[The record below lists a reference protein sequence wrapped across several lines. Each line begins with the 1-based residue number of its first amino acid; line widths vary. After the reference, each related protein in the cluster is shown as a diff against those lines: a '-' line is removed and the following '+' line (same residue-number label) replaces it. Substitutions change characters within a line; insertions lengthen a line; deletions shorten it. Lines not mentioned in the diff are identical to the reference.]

1 MMQAIRLPLTSVC
14 VAAALTLTL
23 SGHQPFDAAPSGVE
37 GQQQQQQPQQPP
49 PTQPPQQPAE
59 LQLKL
64 SGTGGAPPKIAV
76 AGFIP
81 LSTDAETVAAAKTL
95 GDVLYDDLNYEREYY
110 LIAKDAVATVPKP
123 TSIDDVPLDGWKQ
136 LNADGVIV
144 GSLQKTGNGVLV
156 KVKLIQVSSGRM
168 AFGKEYSGSIA
179 NPRQYAHTIS
189 DEIFQQQMQ
198 LRGVARTK
206 LAFSSDR
213 DLGRI
218 KGPVG
223 DRETQEI
230 YFSDYDGANQRR
242 LTVTKTLN
250 LAPSWSPDGQSIAY
264 TSWPTDPKGSVYED
278 IIVSFIYR
286 GMREMPAHGS
296 PHNQNYLPAWS
307 PDGSKL
313 AFVSN
318 RDGNPEIY
326 VMNRDGSGVRRITT
340 SPAIDEAPTWS
351 PSGNQIA
358 WVSDRSAT
366 PHIYVMNADGT
377 GQRLLI
383 GNGYCDRPTWS
394 AAPFNEIA
402 YSCRTGPGFDVF
414 IYSFQTGESHRLTDG
429 IGTNESPVFS
439 PNGRHVAF
447 VSTRSG
453 KSQIFTIDRDGND
466 LRQITRE
473 GNNKYP
479 SWSQ

>member
-1 MMQAIRLPLTSVC
+1 MTINIRIPVLAAC
-14 VAAALTLTL
+14 CAVAATLTL
-23 SGHQPFDAAPSGVE
+23 SGQGQQQQPPQ
-37 GQQQQQQPQQPP
+37 QQQQQQP
-49 PTQPPQQPAE
+49 PQQRPDVQIV
-59 LQLKL
+59 LNG
-64 SGTGGAPPKIAV
+64 SGGAPPKIAI

-81 LSTDAETVAAAKTL
+81 LSNDAETVAAAKTI

-123 TSIDDVPLDGWKQ
+123 ASIDTVPLDAWKQ

-144 GSLQKTGNGVLV
+144 GSIQKTGKGVAV
-156 KVKLIQVSSGRM
+156 QVKLIQVASGRM

-189 DEIFQQQMQ
+189 DEIFQQQLQ

-223 DRETQEI
+223 DRETQEV
-230 YFSDYDGANQRR
+230 YLSDYDGANQRR
-242 LTVTKTLN
+242 LTVTKVLN
-250 LAPSWSPDGQSIAY
+250 ITPAWSPDSQAIAY
-264 TSWPTDPKGSVYED
+264 TSYPTDARGSVYMD

-286 GMREMPAHGS
+286 GLREMPAHGG

-307 PDGSKL
+307 PDGTKM

-326 VMNRDGSGVRRITT
+326 VMNRDGSGAHRMTN
-340 SPAIDEAPTWS
+340 SPAVDEAPTWN

-383 GNGYCDRPTWS
+383 GTGYCDRPTWS
-394 AAPFNEIA
+394 SGAFNEIA
-402 YSCRTGPGFDVF
+402 YSMRTGPGFDVF
-414 IYSFQTGESHRLTDG
+414 IYSFETGESHRLTDG

-453 KSQIFTIDRDGND
+453 KSQIFTIDRDGNN

>member
-1 MMQAIRLPLTSVC
+1 MTRMRIALIAAC
-14 VAAALTLTL
+14 FAAAATLTL
-23 SGHQPFDAAPSGVE
+23 SGQTP
-37 GQQQQQQPQQPP
+37 QQQQQP
-49 PTQPPQQPAE
+49 PTQPQQPTDV
-59 LQLKL
+59 QLKIG
-64 SGTGGAPPKIAV
+64 GTGGEPKLAI

-81 LSTDAETVAAAKTL
+81 LSNDAETVAAAKTI

-110 LIAKDAVATVPKP
+110 MIAKDAVATVPKP
-123 TSIDDVPLDGWKQ
+123 ASIDTVPLDAWKQ
-136 LNADGVIV
+136 LNADGLIV
-144 GSLQKTGNGVLV
+144 GSIQKTGSGVLV

-189 DEIFQQQMQ
+189 DEIFLQQMQ

-223 DRETQEI
+223 DRETQEV

-242 LTVTKTLN
+242 LTVSKVLN
-250 LAPSWSPDGQSIAY
+250 ITPAWAPDSQAIAY
-264 TSWPTDPKGSVYED
+264 TSYPTDAKGSVFMD
-278 IIVSFIYR
+278 IIVSYIYR
-286 GMREMPAHGS
+286 GVRETPAHGS

-307 PDGSKL
+307 PDGSKM

-326 VMNRDGSGVRRITT
+326 VMNRDGSAVRRMTS
-340 SPAIDEAPTWS
+340 SPAVDEAPTWS

-358 WVSDRSAT
+358 WVSDRSGT

-383 GNGYCDRPTWS
+383 GSGYCDRPTWS
-394 AAPFNEIA
+394 SGAFNELA
-402 YSCRTGPGFDVF
+402 YSMRTGPGFDVF

-453 KSQIFTIDRDGND
+453 KSQIFTIDRDGNN

-479 SWSQ
+479 TWSQ